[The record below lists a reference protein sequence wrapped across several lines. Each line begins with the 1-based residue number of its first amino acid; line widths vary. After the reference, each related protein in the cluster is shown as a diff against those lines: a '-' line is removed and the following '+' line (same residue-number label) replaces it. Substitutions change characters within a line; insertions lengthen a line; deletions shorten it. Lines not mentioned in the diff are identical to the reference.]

1 MEGSPGSW
9 LGDKRHQFIGWAL
22 FHTGESSTSPL
33 GFKEQSP
40 EGKGAGTSST
50 SPQEA
55 AVRTWTSQSLARLSL
70 ALTVGKT
77 LTLGRVLSGKRS
89 RGQGRVG

>member
-33 GFKEQSP
+33 GFKEQSL

-55 AVRTWTSQSLARLSL
+55 EVRTWASQSPARLSL

-77 LTLGRVLSGKRS
+77 LPLDHVLSGKWS
-89 RGQGRVG
+89 RGQGMVG